1 MRQHQGREAVGA
13 ACHGR
18 GGPAVRSVPGE
29 RGLHGSCI
37 PLGRGETR
45 ITYSGVLQPF
55 TEAPL
60 GVPKTPSDP
69 ALGLPCGDRQ
79 GLTLRLEIGGLL
91 TCG

>member
-18 GGPAVRSVPGE
+18 GGQPCARSQVSGASTAAVFRWDG
-29 RGLHGSCI
+29 
-37 PLGRGETR
+37 GETR